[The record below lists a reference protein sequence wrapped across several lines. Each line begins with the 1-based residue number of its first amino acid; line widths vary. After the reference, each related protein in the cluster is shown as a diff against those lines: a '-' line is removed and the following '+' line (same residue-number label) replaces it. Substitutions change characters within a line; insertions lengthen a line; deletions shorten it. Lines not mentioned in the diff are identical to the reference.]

1 MIRILTGVKV
11 RHAPGAAILRQKTAS
26 KGSKGIEVREGGE
39 RRASGRAS
47 GSERVPLSER
57 PEIFDDAVDGADGR
71 DGAGGL
77 VAAERCGGAA
87 AKLKA

>member
-11 RHAPGAAILRQKTAS
+11 RHAPCGAILRQITAS

-57 PEIFDDAVDGADGR
+57 P
-71 DGAGGL
+71 
-77 VAAERCGGAA
+77 
-87 AKLKA
+87 AKALPLE